1 MSYQCS
7 FCSVSLTTFL
17 VEFIKSKKTEFAV
30 EVAMLK
36 WRRKGRG
43 GKRREEERRREER
56 RKEDAYTCIKC
67 LQREKDVQEQNRG
80 N

>member
-1 MSYQCS
+1 
-7 FCSVSLTTFL
+7 
-17 VEFIKSKKTEFAV
+17 
-30 EVAMLK
+30 MLK

-56 RKEDAYTCIKC
+56 RKEDAYTCMKC
-67 LQREKDVQEQNRG
+67 LQREKDVQEQNGG